1 MSQWMLSSPG
11 GKTFPLTFRAFSLN
25 CLYEIYTSKWSQILK
40 KGCNINSNSIME
52 FSQHEGGILKDL
64 TSIRKENLN

>member
-40 KGCNINSNSIME
+40 KGCNINSTLLWNSVNMKVE
-52 FSQHEGGILKDL
+52 F
-64 TSIRKENLN
+64 